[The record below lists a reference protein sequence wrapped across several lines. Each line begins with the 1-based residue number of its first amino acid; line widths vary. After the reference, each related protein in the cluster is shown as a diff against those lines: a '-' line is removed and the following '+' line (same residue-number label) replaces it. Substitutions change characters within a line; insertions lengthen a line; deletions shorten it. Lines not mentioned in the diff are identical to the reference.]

1 MPTKHSNNH
10 SRQHPNKQS
19 PSQTNPDNP
28 DAQNSISN
36 PIRRGRRQR
45 QAPDTSEHKAPSVFK
60 QLQNTMGYINPLRQ
74 DNIQSIHDNS
84 MAIIRNHGIKVLS
97 PTLRQHLKMMGC
109 LVDDDSMIV
118 RADEDFVMTHI
129 ALAPKQFT
137 LTPRNPDKQIIVGG
151 NYINFGMVSGPPNIS
166 DRTRGR
172 QSSQFSDFIDLIKL
186 GQMQPN
192 INFFGNQTAAT
203 NDLNVYTRHLDSML
217 ATLIN
222 SDKVSACM
230 SVGQERVS
238 DAIEMLAIA
247 RGISTEDMKLSPS
260 AITNINVNSPRVL
273 DTEMS
278 DAALAMAALN
288 QATIVTP
295 FTLMGAMAPVSL
307 PAALSQQN
315 AEALFVIAM
324 IESVSPGAPV
334 VYGGFTSNVDMK
346 TGSPAFGTPEN
357 AIANLAGGQ
366 LCRHYGLPYRSSAC
380 SASNIPDAQA
390 AFETQMSLWGA
401 VFGGANMI
409 YHAAGWMEGG
419 LVACYEKVMLDG
431 DMIDAF
437 AKMLT
442 PIDFSPDE
450 LGFDAIGEV
459 APGGHFFG
467 HNHTL
472 DRYKTAFFAPILSDW
487 QTFENWQ
494 ANGSKTAFER
504 AEDKWKDVLNLFEP
518 PPLDPDIADALHGYV
533 AKRKEVI
540 GDRPL

>member
-1 MPTKHSNNH
+1 MPKHH
-10 SRQHPNKQS
+10 SHEHPDEHSDEQS
-19 PSQTNPDNP
+19 TSLTNPDNP
-28 DAQNSISN
+28 DDQNSNSK

-45 QAPDTSEHKAPSVFK
+45 QAPDLADHKAPAVFT
-60 QLQNTMGYINPLRQ
+60 QLQNNLGYINPLRQ
-74 DNIQSIHDNS
+74 ADIQSIHDNS
-84 MAIIRNHGIKVLS
+84 MAIIRDHGIKVLS
-97 PTLRQHLKMMGC
+97 SSLRQHLKKMGC
-109 LVDDDSMIV
+109 LVDDDSMVV

-129 ALAPKQFT
+129 ASAPKQFT
-137 LTPRNPDKQIIVGG
+137 LTPRNPDKQIVVGG
-151 NYINFGMVSGPPNIS
+151 NYINFGLVSGPPNVS

-172 QSSQFSDFIDLIKL
+172 LSSQLSDFIDLIKL

-203 NDLNVYTRHLDSML
+203 NDLNVFTRHLDSML

-230 SVGQERVS
+230 SVGQERVN
-238 DAIEMLAIA
+238 DAMEMLAIA
-247 RGISTEDMKLSPS
+247 RGISTEDMKSSPS

-324 IESVSPGAPV
+324 IESVNPGAPV

-357 AIANLAGGQ
+357 AITNLAGGQ

-431 DMIDAF
+431 DMLDAF

-450 LGFDAIGEV
+450 LGFDAIGDV

-504 AEDKWKDVLNLFEP
+504 AEEKWKNVLNHFEP
-518 PPLDPDIADALHGYV
+518 PAIDPAIAEALQAYV
-533 AKRKEVI
+533 AKRKEAI

>member
-1 MPTKHSNNH
+1 MSDNNPKARP
-10 SRQHPNKQS
+10 SRRS
-19 PSQTNPDNP
+19 
-28 DAQNSISN
+28 
-36 PIRRGRRQR
+36 RRQR
-45 QAPDTSEHKAPSVFK
+45 EKIDNHDQSSPVHYGSFIN
-60 QLQNTMGYINPLRQ
+60 QLGYLNPLRE
-74 DNIQSIHDNS
+74 DDILNIHKNS
-84 MAIIRNHGIKVLS
+84 MAIIRDHGLKVLS
-97 PTLRQHLKMMGC
+97 PSLRQHLKAQGC
-109 LVDDDSMIV
+109 RIDEDSQIV
-118 RADEDFVMTHI
+118 YADEDFVMTHI
-129 ALAPKQFT
+129 ALAPSQFT
-137 LTPRNPDKQIIVGG
+137 LTPRNSKRQIVIGG
-151 NYINFGMVSGPPNIS
+151 NHINFGMVSGPPNVS

-172 QSSQFSDFIDLIKL
+172 RSSQLSDFTDLIKL
-186 GQMQPN
+186 GQAQNN
-192 INFFGNQTAAT
+192 IQFYGNQTSAT
-203 NDLNVYTRHLDSML
+203 NDLAVHTRHLDSML
-217 ATLIN
+217 TTLLN
-222 SDKVSACM
+222 SDKITACM
-230 SVGQERVS
+230 SVGRERVT
-238 DAIEMLAIA
+238 DAMKMIAIA
-247 RGISTEDMKLSPS
+247 RNISMEDMKTSPS

-273 DTEMS
+273 DMEMS
-278 DAALAMAALN
+278 DAALAMAEWG

-324 IESVSPGAPV
+324 IQSVYPGAPV

-357 AIANLAGGQ
+357 ALTNLAGGQ
-366 LCRHYGLPYRSSAC
+366 LCRHYGLPYRSSGC

-390 AFETQMSLWGA
+390 AFETQMSLWA
-401 VFGGANMI
+401 AIFGGANMV

-419 LVACYEKVMLDG
+419 LVASYEKVMLDG

-450 LGFDAIGEV
+450 LGFDAIGDV
-459 APGGHFFG
+459 AAGGHFFG

-494 ANGSKTAFER
+494 ANGSLTAFER
-504 AEDKWKDVLNLFEP
+504 AEEQWKAVLQDFVP
-518 PPLDPDIADALHGYV
+518 PELDPAIAETLHEFV
-533 AKRKEVI
+533 ARRKDMI